1 MNWKAWLKTPKGKLT
16 VALGIL
22 GISWIFLFFHFAGP
36 MDSLFP
42 SQSAIEAKKE
52 ALKKLRKENASL
64 KLKMKQQ
71 KELEQRYKVF
81 TEASWQGKDGF
92 IETDL
97 RSRVQEAAQKAG
109 LTLNSLGSVKII
121 KINNDLSFAEIDLQ
135 ATTSIEVIAAFLSQI
150 KTIKPELC
158 WKRFD
163 VRMNMRF
170 QRNAQQTDN
179 QNLTLNGTL
188 RVIVSGIQEEPK

>member
-16 VALGIL
+16 AALGIL
-22 GISWIFLFFHFAGP
+22 GISWIFLLFHFAGP

-52 ALKKLRKENASL
+52 ALKKLQKENASL

-150 KTIKPELC
+150 KTIKPELS

>member
-16 VALGIL
+16 AALGIL
-22 GISWIFLFFHFAGP
+22 GISWNFLFFYFVGP

-42 SQSAIEAKKE
+42 GTNAIEAKKE
-52 ALKKLRKENASL
+52 ELKKLQKENSSL

-71 KELEQRYKVF
+71 KEQEQRYKQFVKS
-81 TEASWQGKDGF
+81 SWQTKDGF

-97 RSRVQEAAQKAG
+97 RARVQEAAQKAG
-109 LTLNSLGSVKII
+109 LNLNSLGSVKLV

-135 ATTSIEVIAAFLSQI
+135 AAADIETIAKFLTQI
-150 KTIKPELC
+150 KEIRPELS

-163 VRMNMRF
+163 LRLNMRMR
-170 QRNAQQTDN
+170 RNDQQTVN
-179 QNLTLNGTL
+179 QNLTFNGTL
-188 RVIVSGIQEEPK
+188 RLVCSAKQEGQK